1 MADLQAERFR
11 NLVASGDAASVLAE
25 VDSLA
30 NRACAEAAE
39 AGRQQ
44 GLAAAAASAAA
55 AGPAAPAPGAF
66 RRPEPPKPDPFCGD
80 PKSSPTV
87 ESWLLQMN
95 SYLGLY
101 PGLSGQGKV
110 RWSVGYLKGSAL
122 LWWQHEVNSSG
133 SPLPFAT
140 LRNFQAALL
149 AAFLD
154 LHFVERARHALA
166 SCRQTS
172 SVRQYLD
179 AFKAICLRIPADELL
194 DAEKQQHFVDGL
206 KPQVSREVLLKFPR
220 TFAAA
225 AAIADQYDRLAYDH
239 SFLSSSSDSS
249 YTSGGPFALGPD
261 IKYPSSSSAATG
273 PTAMELGAIQTWA
286 GGGSRQR
293 PPL

>member
-95 SYLGLY
+95 SYPDLY
-101 PGLSGQGKV
+101 PGLSG
-110 RWSVGYLKGSAL
+110 
-122 LWWQHEVNSSG
+122 
-133 SPLPFAT
+133 
-140 LRNFQAALL
+140 
-149 AAFLD
+149 
-154 LHFVERARHALA
+154 
-166 SCRQTS
+166 
-172 SVRQYLD
+172 
-179 AFKAICLRIPADELL
+179 
-194 DAEKQQHFVDGL
+194 
-206 KPQVSREVLLKFPR
+206 
-220 TFAAA
+220 
-225 AAIADQYDRLAYDH
+225 
-239 SFLSSSSDSS
+239 
-249 YTSGGPFALGPD
+249 
-261 IKYPSSSSAATG
+261 
-273 PTAMELGAIQTWA
+273 
-286 GGGSRQR
+286 
-293 PPL
+293 